1 MLQELV
7 NDQVIVRLKWGETE
21 YHGTLVSV
29 DSYMNVQLAEAME
42 VIAGEEKGTLG
53 NILIRYARPIITAC
67 MEHADVIHRCNNV
80 LWISA
85 KNAAQNG
92 DA

>member
-1 MLQELV
+1 MAAVSIECSPHVAVTDSVKVIPKNPRPMLQELV

-53 NILIRYARPIITAC
+53 NILIR
-67 MEHADVIHRCNNV
+67 
-80 LWISA
+80 
-85 KNAAQNG
+85 
-92 DA
+92 